1 MPIMIG
7 MARVDK
13 PVELVV
19 YVQGGQGGFK
29 VASNSVQVA
38 GHPNEVD
45 RPSTKRES
53 TSVTTLRPRIALSHS
68 PGIPDTPKPALLGSL
83 PFH

>member
-29 VASNSVQVA
+29 VASNSAQVA

-45 RPSTKRES
+45 RPSTKR
-53 TSVTTLRPRIALSHS
+53 VTTLRPRIALSHS
-68 PGIPDTPKPALLGSL
+68 PGIPDTPKPPLLGSL